1 MKTLLASLLL
11 AAATLLP
18 GFAAESAAP
27 LRHVVLFQYKASAT
41 PAQVKEVDDAFRA
54 LAGKIEVIKGLEAGL
69 NNSPEGLNQGFTH
82 VYVVSF
88 ANEADRDVYL
98 KHPKHVEFV
107 GLLKPVLEKACVVDF
122 FPK

>member
-1 MKTLLASLLL
+1 MKVLFACLALAASLFV
-11 AAATLLP
+11 TR
-18 GFAAESAAP
+18 AAEPAAP
-27 LRHVVLFQYKASAT
+27 LRHVVLFQYKAAAT
-41 PAQVKEVDDAFRA
+41 SAQVKEVDDAFRA
-54 LAGKIEVIKGLEAGL
+54 LAGKIDVIKGLEAGT

-98 KHPKHVEFV
+98 KHPKHTEFV
-107 GLLKPVLEKACVVDF
+107 TLLKPVLEKACVVDF